1 VIEVGYAA
9 LGWKK
14 RKEQTVSVGDEV
26 GFELLSH
33 YLYSLASTID
43 GRENRVIPYRD
54 NESLLFLLHRAEIT
68 EPLYARESG
77 VEPPPYD
84 KPYYTLC
91 FEFVTDDVALWES
104 VVGTLIREVPFLGR
118 DTADDE

>member
-1 VIEVGYAA
+1 M
-9 LGWKK
+9 
-14 RKEQTVSVGDEV
+14 SVGDEV

-104 VVGTLIREVPFLGR
+104 VAGTLIREVPFLGR

>member
-1 VIEVGYAA
+1 M
-9 LGWKK
+9 
-14 RKEQTVSVGDEV
+14 SVGDEV

-43 GRENRVIPYRD
+43 GRENRVIPDRF
-54 NESLLFLLHRAEIT
+54 NESLVFLLHRAEIT
-68 EPLYARESG
+68 DPLYAREPG

-91 FEFVTDDVALWES
+91 FEFVTDDVELWES
-104 VVGTLIREVPFLGR
+104 VAGTLIREVPFLGR
-118 DTADDE
+118 DTGGDDSEGHGA